1 MFVYKLSGCGFK
13 SRCSHLKFSVCT
25 CFERGFSW
33 HLGSYRVWIHSKMRN
48 WLGKNI
54 ISCDI
59 LLPYTVIFFCV
70 TLSENYKRIPKPL
83 IFLVFLFIENTINQY
98 ILQNPQ
104 NKLCNIRKLEMKDH
118 YNNKKC
124 EVTDDGISDVSISEI
139 NDYEDKSHLIP
150 KTYRNKGRKRV
161 FMNENGR
168 PHKKIRK
175 SIWIWSR
182 SYWTIKWGYW

>member
-1 MFVYKLSGCGFK
+1 MIETVFVWLNGWLFVYKLSGCGFK
-13 SRCSHLKFSVCT
+13 SCYSHLKFSVCT

-70 TLSENYKRIPKPL
+70 TLSKNYKRIPKPL
-83 IFLVFLFIENTINQY
+83 IFLVFLFVENTINQY
-98 ILQNPQ
+98 ILHNPQ
-104 NKLCNIRKLEMKDH
+104 NKLCNIRKLETKDH

-124 EVTDDGISDVSISEI
+124 
-139 NDYEDKSHLIP
+139 
-150 KTYRNKGRKRV
+150 
-161 FMNENGR
+161 
-168 PHKKIRK
+168 
-175 SIWIWSR
+175 
-182 SYWTIKWGYW
+182 